1 MEHPEHKLKEFGFPT
16 FSYTQMSKSN
26 GPIAVFQG
34 VLAWKRLFW
43 NGFLRPIQEEYRY
56 VLYLILTVLKRP
68 LKWDR
73 ARLWTPTGSAST
85 GRQSWTFEKTSVLVL
100 KRRFFSNIQLWRP
113 VEADPVGVQRRALSH
128 FKGLFKTV
136 KMRYSTYL
144 YSYWIGLKYPFQK
157 SRFTAKTPWKRA
169 TVRFYLSICVL

>member
-1 MEHPEHKLKEFGFPT
+1 MARENGASSFIHSFAIKNSFLKKRSDTAVRTPYLTLKEICFGT
-16 FSYTQMSKSN
+16 RRL
-26 GPIAVFQG
+26 FQG

-85 GRQSWTFEKTSVLVL
+85 GRQSWMCEKNLRFSTETEVFFERSTLTAGGGRSSGSSKTC
-100 KRRFFSNIQLWRP
+100 
-113 VEADPVGVQRRALSH
+113 
-128 FKGLFKTV
+128 
-136 KMRYSTYL
+136 
-144 YSYWIGLKYPFQK
+144 
-157 SRFTAKTPWKRA
+157 
-169 TVRFYLSICVL
+169 SISF